1 MINNVK
7 LDNDLARVVDLLE
20 QIREVNKMIAL
31 HKNEGGSTSMRRQYE
46 DIKERFANEL
56 KEALAGFE
64 VDVTFKKK
72 AA

>member
-1 MINNVK
+1 MNDID

-31 HKNEGGSTSMRRQYE
+31 HRDKSGNALMGRQYE
-46 DIKERFANEL
+46 EIKERFLAEL
-56 KEALAGFE
+56 KEVLAGFDVE
-64 VDVTFKKK
+64 VSFKKK